1 MTSEIYKK
9 PAAVLILPP
18 DGKFHSPDIW
28 SIVHRQAG
36 GFDLIIIDR
45 SGGAAKIL
53 PVMAKAAVTLI
64 RDDAATLGAQLNQVV
79 RGLDNDHIV
88 FFTDRVLPTHDHWL
102 KRLTAP
108 LARGANAAFGRNIT
122 APGGNYFIIEDLRRR
137 YPQQGTSAALT
148 IDQCAIR
155 RAALLAKPFPEETVG
170 DPAAVWCWRN
180 GVAAVYVPEALVMQD
195 SYLPLK
201 EVLHNART
209 FGADRAAAG
218 KSHGPLTELAAALRE
233 LAGDIGYCIAKRKPQ
248 YLWYPFLY
256 RAAIHWG
263 ICSGQWR
270 GAR

>member
-1 MTSEIYKK
+1 MTSETQKI

-28 SIVHRQAG
+28 SILHRQAG
-36 GFDLIIIDR
+36 GFDLVIIDR
-45 SGGAAKIL
+45 SHGAAKIL
-53 PVMAKAAVTLI
+53 PVMAKAAVSLI
-64 RDDAATLGAQLNQVV
+64 RDEGQTLGAQLNQAV
-79 RGLDNDHIV
+79 RGLQNDHVV

-102 KRLTAP
+102 KRLAEP
-108 LARGANAAFGRNIT
+108 LTHGADAAFGRNIT

-137 YPQQGTSAALT
+137 YPPQGASAALT
-148 IDQCAIR
+148 IDQCAIS
-155 RAALLAKPFPEETVG
+155 RAALIAKPFPEEPVH

-180 GVAAVYVPEALVMQD
+180 GVAPVYVPEALAMQD

-201 EVLHNART
+201 EVMQNARVY
-209 FGADRAAAG
+209 GADRAAAG
-218 KSHGPLTELAAALRE
+218 KRPGLAAELATALRE

-263 ICSGQWR
+263 IYSGQMR
-270 GAR
+270 GTQ